1 MRLAKQLTEHGAK
14 DTEYRTLSNLYSIAC
29 EPVPLAKLLLYADT
43 FTRNNLV
50 KKKSK
55 TKRIKYIKDL
65 INGAFLPNSKPSIS
79 GRDMDDLSDTY
90 DNVISLM
97 GYSDSNSIMNDGI
110 KLRDIISIITE
121 VTSHTNKAL
130 IYNSIHNI
138 TDKDYNYVDD
148 QSIDKNDVNIGIL
161 KLALA
166 LAESDMNGRNS
177 FHLMAISRGDILIS
191 QIIDIIK
198 DNKDTKAFQRAI
210 QVIAIALMAF
220 DDRHITPI
228 QYSNLRFK
236 SGTNPMEELAS
247 LIGIDKEISP
257 YTININKDMKKDK
270 INHNGVL
277 YNLDDYKT
285 YIQKTRSENG
295 DWDTSPVQSIH
306 ENTNS
311 NTLDSEKCNI
321 EEVWGIP
328 DNIDYYILTSTPVIF
343 RGAGTDSLLR
353 KAFSKKIFIQR
364 YGNDQVSVSTIPY
377 AGSFGTPSQMAT
389 LKEVADMGGTASLSS
404 ASPSYAFSVPG
415 GTWKTKLQK
424 DAILP
429 SFLLESLKKLGK
441 KIDES
446 EIKSKSYIE
455 NQKMGST
462 SWEIQFYLGP
472 AGSGA
477 PVHFH
482 GHAVNTLS
490 YGQKK
495 WFLFPPSDAFYST
508 QTALTFAMNDTRAEN
523 AITCTQNAGD
533 IMFVP
538 ALWGHGTLNLK
549 QSIGVAHEFSI
560 ESFCM
565 E

>member
-1 MRLAKQLTEHGAK
+1 
-14 DTEYRTLSNLYSIAC
+14 
-29 EPVPLAKLLLYADT
+29 
-43 FTRNNLV
+43 
-50 KKKSK
+50 
-55 TKRIKYIKDL
+55 
-65 INGAFLPNSKPSIS
+65 
-79 GRDMDDLSDTY
+79 
-90 DNVISLM
+90 
-97 GYSDSNSIMNDGI
+97 
-110 KLRDIISIITE
+110 
-121 VTSHTNKAL
+121 VTSYTSKAL
-130 IYNSIHNI
+130 IYNTIHNI
-138 TDKDYNYVDD
+138 TDKDYNYIDD
-148 QSIDKNDVNIGIL
+148 PSIDKNDASIGIL

-166 LAESDMNGRNS
+166 LAESDMNGRNN

-191 QIIDIIK
+191 QIIDVIK
-198 DNKDTKAFQRAI
+198 GSIDTKAFQRAI
-210 QVIAIALMAF
+210 QTIAIALMAY
-220 DDRHITPI
+220 DDRKITPI

-236 SGTNPMEELAS
+236 SGSNPMEELAS
-247 LIGIDKEISP
+247 LVGIDREISP
-257 YTININKDMKKDK
+257 YTINIDKNMKKDK
-270 INHNGVL
+270 ISHNGVQ
-277 YNLDDYKT
+277 YSLDDYKT
-285 YIQKTRSENG
+285 YVQKARSENG
-295 DWDTSPVQSIH
+295 DWDTNPVESIH
-306 ENTNS
+306 VNS
-311 NTLDSEKCNI
+311 NSNPLDSEKCNI

-343 RGAGTDSLLR
+343 RGAGIDGLLR

-377 AGSFGTPSQMAT
+377 AGSFGTPSQMTT
-389 LKEVADMGGTASLSS
+389 LKEVADMGGTASLS
-404 ASPSYAFSVPG
+404 SPSYAFSVPG

-429 SFLLESLKKLGK
+429 PFLLQSLKKLGK
-441 KIDES
+441 KIDED

-482 GHAVNTLS
+482 GHALNSLS

-508 QTALTFAMNDTRAEN
+508 QIALTFAMNDTRAEN
-523 AITCTQNAGD
+523 SITCTQSAGD